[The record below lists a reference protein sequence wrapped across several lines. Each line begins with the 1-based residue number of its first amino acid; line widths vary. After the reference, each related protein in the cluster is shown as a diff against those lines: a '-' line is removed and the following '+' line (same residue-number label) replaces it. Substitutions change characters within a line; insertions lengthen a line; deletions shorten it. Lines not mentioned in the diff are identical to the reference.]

1 MVVVIKLKGVGE
13 VIRVEEV
20 ELIDPIG
27 LPGFLSIVQH
37 NPEEVDRHTSFVWPS
52 ASIDNMIIETVE
64 GEKFEHTDT
73 PRWFKQM

>member
-1 MVVVIKLKGVGE
+1 MIVVLKLKGDGE
-13 VIRVEEV
+13 LIKLEDV
-20 ELIDPIG
+20 ELLDPIG

-37 NPEEVDRHTSFVWPS
+37 NQEDGNRHTSFVWPS

-73 PRWFKQM
+73 PRWFKQL

>member
-1 MVVVIKLKGVGE
+1 MIVVLKLKGDGE
-13 VIRVEEV
+13 LIKLEDV
-20 ELIDPIG
+20 ELLDPIA

-37 NPEEVDRHTSFVWPS
+37 NVEDNDRHTSFVWPS

-73 PRWFKQM
+73 PRWFKQL

>member
-1 MVVVIKLKGVGE
+1 MIVVVRLKGNGE
-13 VIRVEEV
+13 LIKIEDV

-27 LPGFLSIVQH
+27 LPGFISIVRH
-37 NPEEVDRHTSFVWPS
+37 NPEDADRHTSFVWPS